1 MLKAE
6 IKEACPADWNKMKIG
21 VHSRFCESCA
31 KNVIDFSTSS
41 RVEILSYL
49 LEHRGEQVCG
59 RMKRSEVDFSY
70 DDIMVTI
77 QALSQKPQHRN
88 KAFYFLAL
96 ASLYLASCDE
106 PIDPVRNSSYYSPR
120 TLKVAS
126 DSIPIEEPLN
136 ADSLKPKSAEVRT
149 DCKLDTQHQI
159 ENEDSLPIEISS
171 GLVTLGDINLPLKEP
186 REGDS
191 ISNPESWQTYYY
203 YQVEVQPEFPGGIDS
218 LMVFLK
224 KEVEYPQIM
233 LKEKIEGR
241 VYLQVVISNEGKLTS
256 PKIVRNSTG
265 YAAAEEVVLEV
276 LAKMPLWKAG
286 QIGGRAVNTRFI
298 IPVNFQLD

>member
-31 KNVIDFSTSS
+31 KNVIDFSASS

-106 PIDPVRNSSYYSPR
+106 PNDPDRNSSYYSPR
-120 TLKVAS
+120 TLKMAS
-126 DSIPIEEPLN
+126 DSIPIEVQIN
-136 ADSLKPKSAEVRT
+136 ADSLKPNSAEVKT
-149 DCKLDTQHQI
+149 DCHLDTHHQI
-159 ENEDSLPIEISS
+159 ENADSLPIEISS
-171 GLVTLGDINLPLKEP
+171 GLVTLGDINLPLKESG
-186 REGDS
+186 EGDS
-191 ISNPESWQTYYY
+191 LANPDSWQSYDYH
-203 YQVEVQPEFPGGIDS
+203 QVEVQPEFPGGIDS
-218 LMVFLK
+218 LMAFLR

-233 LKEKIEGR
+233 VKEKIEGK
-241 VYLQVVISNEGKLTS
+241 VYVQIVISKEGKVTS
-256 PKIVRNSTG
+256 PEIVRNGTG
-265 YAAAEEVVLEV
+265 YTAAEEAVLKALV
-276 LAKMPLWKAG
+276 KMPLWKVG
-286 QIGGRAVNTRFI
+286 QIEGKAVNSRMI
-298 IPVNFQLD
+298 IPVSFRLD